1 MRDRPRTIRDA
12 LREFVN
18 TQGNSGMVLVGAA
31 IAALAL
37 TNTAAHGW
45 YAGLLQLPLHLE
57 LGPVV
62 LHKSLL
68 QWVNDGLMAIF
79 FFVIGLELKQEF
91 VAGSL
96 STPDKIRLPVFAAV
110 GGMAVPALL
119 FVLFNH
125 GDAVALR
132 GWAVPTATDI
142 AFSLGVLM
150 LLGARVPTG
159 LKAFLLA
166 LAILDDLGAVL
177 IIALYY
183 SEGLSA
189 PHLLAAAGCLA
200 LLAACNRCGLRS
212 PAPYLLVGAVL
223 WYFVLK
229 SGVHATIAGVL
240 LAFTIPARPADG
252 GPSPLQNLEHDLNRW
267 VAFLILPVFA
277 FCNAGIYLLDISL
290 AELGDSLT
298 LGVLLGLLLGKPLGI
313 CLFTALALAL
323 GLGSLPQRVRWPDFA
338 GMACLC
344 GIGFT
349 MSLFVSMLA
358 YDGMP
363 LLIEESRLG
372 ILLGSL
378 LSALAGYFILRAALP
393 PAPPAPAPERGGGG

>member
-1 MRDRPRTIRDA
+1 MRDRPRTIREA

-18 TQGNSGMVLVGAA
+18 TQGGGGIVLVVAA
-31 IAALAL
+31 AAALAL

-240 LAFTIPARPADG
+240 LAFTIPARPAAG

-393 PAPPAPAPERGGGG
+393 PAPAPERGGGG

>member
-1 MRDRPRTIRDA
+1 MRDRPRSIRDA

-18 TQGNSGMVLVGAA
+18 TQGNSGIVLVAA
-31 IAALAL
+31 AALALVL

-45 YAGLLQLPLHLE
+45 YAALLQLPLHLE

-68 QWVNDGLMAIF
+68 HWVNDGLMAIF

-189 PHLLAAAGCLA
+189 PHLLGALGCLA
-200 LLAACNRCGLRS
+200 LLAACNRCRVLAL
-212 PAPYLLVGAVL
+212 APYLLVGIVL

-240 LAFTIPARPADG
+240 LAFTIPARAAAG
-252 GPSPLQNLEHDLNRW
+252 GPSPLQNLEHELNRW

-277 FCNAGIYLLDISL
+277 FCNAGIYLLDV
-290 AELGDSLT
+290 APEEFGDALT
-298 LGVLLGLLLGKPLGI
+298 LGVLLGLFLGKPLGI

-323 GLGSLPQRVRWPDFA
+323 GLGRLPQRVRWPDFA

-393 PAPPAPAPERGGGG
+393 AAPAPAHGSGG

>member
-1 MRDRPRTIRDA
+1 MRSRPAIIREA
-12 LREFVN
+12 LRDFVR
-18 TQGNSGMVLVGAA
+18 TQSNSGVVLVAA
-31 IAALAL
+31 AAFALLL

-45 YAGLLQLPLHLE
+45 YVALLQLPLHLE

-79 FFVIGLELKQEF
+79 FFVIGLELKREF
-91 VAGSL
+91 VSGHL
-96 STPDKIRLPVFAAV
+96 SAPDKIRLPVFAAV
-110 GGMAVPALL
+110 GGMVVPALL
-119 FVLFNH
+119 FVLLNH

-189 PHLLAAAGCLA
+189 PHLLAALGCLA
-200 LLAACNRCGLRS
+200 ALAALNRCRV
-212 PAPYLLVGAVL
+212 PAAAPYLLVGAVL

-240 LAFTIPARPADG
+240 LALAIPAHPAAG
-252 GPSPLQNLEHDLNRW
+252 RKQSLLQGLEHGLNRW
-267 VAFLILPVFA
+267 VAFLILPLFA
-277 FCNAGIYLLDISL
+277 FCNAGIYLLDVAL
-290 AELGDSLT
+290 AEFGDALT
-298 LGVLLGLLLGKPLGI
+298 LGVLLGLFLGKPIGI

-323 GLGSLPQRVRWPDFA
+323 GLGSLPKRVRWPDFA

-358 YDGMP
+358 YGGMP

-378 LSALAGYFILRAALP
+378 LSALAGYCILRATLP
-393 PAPPAPAPERGGGG
+393 PADAGRGG

>member
-1 MRDRPRTIRDA
+1 MRDRPRTIREA
-12 LREFVN
+12 LAAFVR
-18 TQGNSGMVLVGAA
+18 TQSNSGAVLVVAA
-31 IAALAL
+31 VVALVL
-37 TNTAAHGW
+37 TNTTAHGW
-45 YAGLLQLPLHLE
+45 YEALLHIPLHLE
-57 LGPVV
+57 LGPLV

-68 QWVNDGLMAIF
+68 HWVNDGLMAIF

-91 VAGSL
+91 VAGHL

-119 FVLFNH
+119 FVLLNH
-125 GDAVALR
+125 GDDVALR

-142 AFSLGVLM
+142 AFSLGVLA

-200 LLAACNRCGLRS
+200 VLAACNRCRVLS
-212 PAPYLLVGAVL
+212 VAPYLLVGAVL
-223 WYFVLK
+223 WYCVLK

-240 LAFTIPARPADG
+240 LAFAIPARPANG
-252 GPSPLQNLEHDLNRW
+252 EGRSPLQNLEHDLTPW
-267 VAFLILPVFA
+267 SAFLILPVFA
-277 FCNAGIYLLDISL
+277 FCNAGVYLLDTSL
-290 AELGDSLT
+290 AELGDALT
-298 LGVLLGLLLGKPLGI
+298 LGVLLGLFLGKPLGI

-323 GLGSLPQRVRWPDFA
+323 GLGRMPARVRWPDFA

-358 YDGMP
+358 YGGMP
-363 LLIEESRLG
+363 ALGAESRIG
-372 ILLGSL
+372 ILAGSL

-393 PAPPAPAPERGGGG
+393 PLAPDAGRGR

>member
-1 MRDRPRTIRDA
+1 MRARPRTIREA
-12 LREFVN
+12 LRAFVN
-18 TQGNSGMVLVGAA
+18 TQGNSGMVLVAA
-31 IAALAL
+31 AAVALAL

-189 PHLLAAAGCLA
+189 PHLLAAAACLA

-393 PAPPAPAPERGGGG
+393 PAPAPERGGGG

>member
-1 MRDRPRTIRDA
+1 MRDRPRTIRAA

-18 TQGNSGMVLVGAA
+18 TQSNSGMVLVAA
-31 IAALAL
+31 AVVALVL
-37 TNTAAHGW
+37 TNTAAHGG
-45 YAGLLQLPLHLE
+45 YVAFLQLPLHLE
-57 LGPVV
+57 FGPVV

-68 QWVNDGLMAIF
+68 HWVNDGLMAIF

-96 STPDKIRLPVFAAV
+96 STPDRIRLPVFAAV

-125 GDAVALR
+125 GDPAALR

-142 AFSLGVLM
+142 AFSLGVLA

-200 LLAACNRCGLRS
+200 LLAACNRGGVRA

-240 LAFTIPARPADG
+240 LAFTIPARPAPGG
-252 GPSPLQNLEHDLNRW
+252 GPSPLQNLEHELNRW

-277 FCNAGIYLLDISL
+277 FCNAGVYLLDTSL
-290 AELGDSLT
+290 AELGDALT
-298 LGVLLGLLLGKPLGI
+298 LGVLLGLFLGKPLGI

-323 GLGSLPQRVRWPDFA
+323 GLGSLPRRVRWPAFA

-358 YDGMP
+358 YGGMP
-363 LLIEESRLG
+363 ALGAESRIG
-372 ILLGSL
+372 ILAGSL

-393 PAPPAPAPERGGGG
+393 PLAPDAGRGR